1 MASTAID
8 GNGTSV
14 RFPEG
19 WGVDNAYMPLR
30 DVLLAKPD
38 NFTWLPMN
46 SIARHTFANMEK
58 LGLRFDKQTAMR
70 QHREMVDVYERQG
83 IRTHFIDVDEGLHYS
98 IFARDSSFMTP
109 WGAVIAAIQTPARHR
124 DYAVAARFYLAAGIP
139 IWKWVTAGF
148 FEGGDF
154 VIVEPGAVLLGYA
167 GDRSTKEGADQV
179 AGWMRGKGWEAMTV
193 PLPPQFVHMD
203 AVVVMLGKDVALVC
217 TDALEAYATDW
228 LKARGIRFIDVP
240 YRDCVKLGGNVV
252 YLGNEK
258 IISMAHN
265 ANLNARLKA
274 EGFQVFAPEF
284 DMFTLGGG
292 GVHCACHEL
301 RRDPA
306 A

>member
-1 MASTAID
+1 MAAVAD
-8 GNGTSV
+8 KGMVEGL
-14 RFPEG
+14 PDG

-38 NFTWLPMN
+38 NFAWLPMN
-46 SIARHTFANMEK
+46 SISRHTFANMEK
-58 LGLRFDKQTAMR
+58 LGLGFDKQTAMR
-70 QHREMVDVYERQG
+70 QHREMVDIYHGQG
-83 IRTHFIDVDEGLHYS
+83 IRTHFIEANDGLHYS

-124 DYAVAARFYLAAGIP
+124 DYAVAAEFYLGAGIP
-139 IWKWVTAGF
+139 IWNWVTAGF

-154 VIVEPGAVLLGYA
+154 VIVRPGAVLLGYA

-179 AGWMRGKGWEAMTV
+179 AGWMRAKGWEALTV

-217 TDALEAYATDW
+217 SDALEAYALDW
-228 LKARGIRFIDVP
+228 LKAQGVHFIDVP
-240 YRDCVKLGGNVV
+240 YRECVKLGGNVV
-252 YLGNEK
+252 YLGDER

-274 EGFQVFAPEF
+274 AGFEVFAPEF

>member
-1 MASTAID
+1 MANATLQ
-8 GNGTSV
+8 GNGSGTA
-14 RFPEG
+14 PPLG

-38 NFTWLPMN
+38 NFQWLPMN

-58 LGLRFDKQTAMR
+58 IGYRFDKQTAMR
-70 QHREMVDVYERQG
+70 QHRTMVDIYESQG
-83 IRTHFIDVDEGLHYS
+83 IRTHFIEADEGLHYS

-124 DYAVAARFYLAAGIP
+124 DYAVAAQFYLKAGIP

-167 GDRSTKEGADQV
+167 GDRSTKEGAEQV
-179 AGWMRGKGWEAMTV
+179 AGWMRAMGWEAMTV

-203 AVVVMLGKDVALVC
+203 AVLVMLGAKVALLC
-217 TDALEAYATDW
+217 TDALEAYVIDW
-228 LKARGIRFIDVP
+228 LKARGIRFIEVP
-240 YRDCVKLGGNVV
+240 YRECVKLGGNVV
-252 YLGNEK
+252 YLGDDK

-265 ANLNARLKA
+265 ENLNGRLRA
-274 EGFQVFAPEF
+274 EGFEVFAPEF

-292 GVHCACHEL
+292 GVHCACHEI
-301 RRDPA
+301 RRDGA